1 MRDCKR
7 QLKNLKKTQ
16 IKNRMKSKRL
26 LKQQQAHRKAPCKT
40 KVGIR
45 LDLNEIWLQKQLTF
59 KILRMILIRSHKKK
73 LLKLSL
79 NLLTR
84 SLENSAAHLNRA
96 LVPIPVVNLVKIG
109 YQAAQVVVVMKVSK
123 NLKQNKETSGSE
135 MNKIV

>member
-1 MRDCKR
+1 
-7 QLKNLKKTQ
+7 
-16 IKNRMKSKRL
+16 
-26 LKQQQAHRKAPCKT
+26 
-40 KVGIR
+40 
-45 LDLNEIWLQKQLTF
+45 
-59 KILRMILIRSHKKK
+59 MILIRSHKKK

-96 LVPIPVVNLVKIG
+96 LVPIPVVNLVKTG